1 MNKSKGDIRLNNS
14 TGLELQKLLDDEMN
28 TLFKLTHHNVFRI
41 QIQVFKLLLQ
51 FAKVTQKM
59 SSEPKE
65 GDEKSN
71 FADRFYRTLYE
82 LLLKVHMSKATS
94 LDDYFGLVFRAVKS
108 DECVP
113 RAIAFIKRLLQMCY
127 LNECA
132 FTAASLLVISE
143 LLKLRQDIRS
153 SLFTF
158 NLGVV
163 TKSKI
168 DAAGSSD
175 DDEERF
181 VDVDKVVAV

>member
-1 MNKSKGDIRLNNS
+1 M
-14 TGLELQKLLDDEMN
+14 LDEEMN

-51 FAKVTQKM
+51 FAKVTQKLTADT
-59 SSEPKE
+59 KE
-65 GDEKSN
+65 GEEKSN

-94 LDDYFGLVFRAVKS
+94 LDDYFGLVFKAVKS
-108 DECVP
+108 DESVP
-113 RAIAFIKRLLQMCY
+113 RAIAFMKRLLQMCY
-127 LNECA
+127 LNESN

-153 SLFTF
+153 TIFTF
-158 NLGVV
+158 NLGPV

-168 DAAGSSD
+168 DAEGSDSE
-175 DDEERF
+175 EERF
-181 VDVDKVVAV
+181 IDVDKTAAP